1 LGSQLAI
8 RKILLSEASGN
19 PNLLIFAQNKR
30 LENVRERMIA
40 LRDNRPGKQSFKRHL
55 LDLERIK
62 REERELSQ
70 EVDRHEKGEV
80 PRLGQ
85 LIGELRAEGVPER
98 SRSEMKAP
106 RGGSLVT
113 EEDTREVDMSKV
125 RINLLQLKNEDSQS
139 YL

>member
-1 LGSQLAI
+1 
-8 RKILLSEASGN
+8 
-19 PNLLIFAQNKR
+19 
-30 LENVRERMIA
+30 M
-40 LRDNRPGKQSFKRHL
+40 
-55 LDLERIK
+55 
-62 REERELSQ
+62 
-70 EVDRHEKGEV
+70 
-80 PRLGQ
+80 GQ

-125 RINLLQLKNEDSQS
+125 RINLLQLKNEDSHS